1 MAKNRKEA
9 DEKVA
14 ANSERTA
21 KGRPFLPGQSGN
33 PTGRPRADPEVK
45 EILKAAAPDAARKL
59 VELLNSKNEKIAFQ
73 AAQEILNRTQGKPET
88 MQKIEFSNNDDRKL
102 IICWENNEN
111 TDTVQPKKDT
121 D

>member
-1 MAKNRKEA
+1 MPQKRDKN
-9 DEKVA
+9 
-14 ANSERTA
+14 
-21 KGRPFLPGQSGN
+21 GRFLPGNKAN
-33 PTGRPRADPEVK
+33 PGGRPRADPEVK
-45 EILKAAAPDAARKL
+45 EILKAAAPDAAHKL

-102 IICWENNEN
+102 IICWGNNEN

>member
-1 MAKNRKEA
+1 MPQKRDKN
-9 DEKVA
+9 
-14 ANSERTA
+14 
-21 KGRPFLPGQSGN
+21 GRFLPGNKAN
-33 PTGRPRADPEVK
+33 PGGRPRADPEVK

-102 IICWENNEN
+102 IVFWGN
-111 TDTVQPKKDT
+111 DSSKDT
-121 D
+121 IHTAPDTD